1 MKLVKRLLT
10 LASNHIGTMIFAC
23 VGIIG
28 AAVLNL
34 VAPALLREFTASVE
48 DIDTLTTRTLLI
60 YSLVL
65 LAAYLLRAVC
75 RGISL
80 GVAHIAAWQFVAE
93 LTLKLYDKYEQL
105 SMRYYQDKQT
115 GDLMSRLG
123 NVARQFELLIA
134 HSIPDLVSNLLV
146 VVGVCIMLFTI
157 NVQLALITML
167 PVPLIIIVSWLYS
180 KKVAP
185 MFRINSRVFGELN
198 GVFQDNLTGMKE
210 IQAFGCEESEHNKMI
225 HNCRYY
231 AKVNIRANLANAIFT
246 PGIEFATSIGTIIVI
261 AFGGMLA
268 LDGAMSIAD
277 IVGFIMYLSLFYSP
291 LAVLARLV
299 EDMQVAAASAQRVFD
314 VLDSEPEIKDSPD
327 AVDLDVLKAHS
338 GESAVCEGRVDFDN
352 VSFYYN
358 KEEPLLDNISFTAH
372 PGEMVALVGPTGVGK
387 TTIVSLI
394 ERFWDPISG
403 SVKLDGHDIRG
414 LTLKSLRSQI
424 SMVLQDVFLFNG
436 TIAENIAYG
445 INVDDGGE
453 YAELYSPNGSLKV
466 RGVSDK
472 IRNIIRSDPQ
482 TDKILSSAVRELDMD
497 KIVEAAKIAHA
508 HDFIMAMPDGYN
520 TVIGERGV
528 RLSGG
533 QKQRIAIARAVLR
546 GSPILILDEA
556 TSAVDNETEA
566 EIQAAIESLAGSRT
580 IIVIA
585 HRLSTVMRADNIIVL
600 EHGRIVE
607 SGRHAE
613 LLAKHGLYSK
623 LCHAQSETADSGLM
637 AE

>member
-34 VAPALLREFTASVE
+34 VAPALLREFTASIE

-123 NVARQFELLIA
+123 NDARQFELLIA

-146 VVGVCIMLFTI
+146 VVGVCIMIFTI
-157 NVQLALITML
+157 NVQLALITMI
-167 PVPLIIIVSWLYS
+167 PVPFIILVSWLYS

-261 AFGGMLA
+261 AFGGLLA

-327 AVDLDVLKAHS
+327 AVDLGEKKAADGKAGS
-338 GESAVCEGRVDFDN
+338 ESTACNGNICHGRIDFDN

-372 PGEMVALVGPTGVGK
+372 PGEN
-387 TTIVSLI
+387 
-394 ERFWDPISG
+394 
-403 SVKLDGHDIRG
+403 H
-414 LTLKSLRSQI
+414 
-424 SMVLQDVFLFNG
+424 
-436 TIAENIAYG
+436 
-445 INVDDGGE
+445 
-453 YAELYSPNGSLKV
+453 
-466 RGVSDK
+466 
-472 IRNIIRSDPQ
+472 
-482 TDKILSSAVRELDMD
+482 
-497 KIVEAAKIAHA
+497 
-508 HDFIMAMPDGYN
+508 
-520 TVIGERGV
+520 
-528 RLSGG
+528 
-533 QKQRIAIARAVLR
+533 
-546 GSPILILDEA
+546 
-556 TSAVDNETEA
+556 
-566 EIQAAIESLAGSRT
+566 
-580 IIVIA
+580 
-585 HRLSTVMRADNIIVL
+585 
-600 EHGRIVE
+600 
-607 SGRHAE
+607 
-613 LLAKHGLYSK
+613 
-623 LCHAQSETADSGLM
+623 
-637 AE
+637 